1 MNKSRKKRSPAPM
14 TDSGGIKD
22 FLDMIAPSV
31 IDFKVDHFL
40 CGNTYRCVWALR
52 EYPTSTDEQAILL
65 QHGGSPADSHR
76 RGQPTGCGHPGLYHA
91 QKP

>member
-40 CGNTYRCVWALR
+40 CGNTAASGLSGNIPPR
-52 EYPTSTDEQAILL
+52 PTNRPFSVTWVRWTA
-65 QHGGSPADSHR
+65 
-76 RGQPTGCGHPGLYHA
+76 
-91 QKP
+91 

>member
-52 EYPTSTDEQAILL
+52 EYPTSTDEQAILRHL
-65 QHGGSPADSHR
+65 GEMDGVTIRIYTRQVTALSLIHI
-76 RGQPTGCGHPGLYHA
+76 
-91 QKP
+91 

>member
-1 MNKSRKKRSPAPM
+1 M

-40 CGNTYRCVWALR
+40 CGMRLLR
-52 EYPTSTDEQAILL
+52 
-65 QHGGSPADSHR
+65 
-76 RGQPTGCGHPGLYHA
+76 
-91 QKP
+91 

>member
-1 MNKSRKKRSPAPM
+1 MNKSRKKRSPAPS

-40 CGNTYRCVWALR
+40 CGSTPPL
-52 EYPTSTDEQAILL
+52 PTNRLSSATWVRWTA
-65 QHGGSPADSHR
+65 
-76 RGQPTGCGHPGLYHA
+76 
-91 QKP
+91 

>member
-1 MNKSRKKRSPAPM
+1 MNKSRKKRSPAPS

-31 IDFKVDHFL
+31 IDFKVVHFL

-52 EYPTSTDEQAILL
+52 
-65 QHGGSPADSHR
+65 
-76 RGQPTGCGHPGLYHA
+76 
-91 QKP
+91 